1 MYKKKYI
8 IRHKVLGVLQRHQDH
23 IYSLTKPMEQLVDFE
38 LALDVKQISAQ
49 TKYSE
54 AEIIAEVEILMD
66 RKQLSLVVEE
76 FENYYMINK
85 VGSVAFYDKYY
96 LEVGKKTL
104 ITVIKDYIT
113 IITAIG
119 LFFIA
124 VYSFISNVVQT
135 QANTKNLDN
144 IKSKLDTIERKL
156 K

>member
-8 IRHKVLGVLQRHQDH
+8 IRHKIFYVLQKHQDH
-23 IYSLTKPMEQLVDFE
+23 IYSLTKPMGELHAFE
-38 LALDVKQISAQ
+38 LALDVKQLSAQ
-49 TKYSE
+49 TKFSE

-66 RKQLSLVVEE
+66 RKQLSLVVED
-76 FENYYMINK
+76 FENYYMINR

-96 LEVGKKTL
+96 LEEGKKTM

-113 IITAIG
+113 IITATG
-119 LFFIA
+119 LFLIA
-124 VYSFISNVVQT
+124 AYSFISNVMQT
-135 QANTKNLDN
+135 RTNTKDLDI